1 MKLKFVRNFR
11 IGLIAVL
18 ISILVIFLLTG
29 VGETDVRAA
38 SAEQPQQ
45 EKPKGGEKEPVEEM
59 RVYLCPLP
67 GGMEAPIP
75 VYRKRAVKYITE
87 ADIVAE
93 IDRVDV
99 SQQHLPNGEA
109 DRMEWTYHIKNL
121 RKGTLPPGVT
131 AFCLSLSPQEKHCEG
146 RASFDGRGW
155 LRVKHNQLSGEVD
168 SKGRLRILPDWIY
181 EEFNFAYGHDVDR
194 LIDQLLP
201 PDGAE
206 ADKPNAPSESNTEAD
221 NGNMGGEKI
230 GTQDDNE
237 EEKLIWTYPN
247 LLVNPCAC
255 YYFNDDIPGLRN
267 HISNS
272 KAIIEVDRIVFTEKF
287 IPETKERI
295 TEYEFH
301 IKNVRK
307 GLFPANATA
316 CYVTWKSSDQYEGRS
331 SYEGKYWLL
340 LENGA
345 NGKEVD
351 ADGRVRV
358 SLRGIG
364 DLIYGYETDALIE
377 KLLTQQEISS
387 EEKLPETPRG
397 HRECSSAHA
406 E

>member
-1 MKLKFVRNFR
+1 HTNPELARVGVSEKGTHLNPRFFGHTTHLKSSNCNYFTHATFVMKLKFVKIFR

-131 AFCLSLSPQEKHCEG
+131 AFCLSLSPQEKQYEG

-155 LRVKHNQLSGEVD
+155 LRVKHNQLSGE
-168 SKGRLRILPDWIY
+168 SR
-181 EEFNFAYGHDVDR
+181 
-194 LIDQLLP
+194 QQ
-201 PDGAE
+201 GAI
-206 ADKPNAPSESNTEAD
+206 ADPA
-221 NGNMGGEKI
+221 
-230 GTQDDNE
+230 
-237 EEKLIWTYPN
+237 
-247 LLVNPCAC
+247 
-255 YYFNDDIPGLRN
+255 GL
-267 HISNS
+267 
-272 KAIIEVDRIVFTEKF
+272 
-287 IPETKERI
+287 
-295 TEYEFH
+295 
-301 IKNVRK
+301 
-307 GLFPANATA
+307 
-316 CYVTWKSSDQYEGRS
+316 
-331 SYEGKYWLL
+331 
-340 LENGA
+340 
-345 NGKEVD
+345 
-351 ADGRVRV
+351 
-358 SLRGIG
+358 
-364 DLIYGYETDALIE
+364 DL
-377 KLLTQQEISS
+377 
-387 EEKLPETPRG
+387 
-397 HRECSSAHA
+397 
-406 E
+406 

>member
-18 ISILVIFLLTG
+18 ISILVIFILTG
-29 VGETDVRAA
+29 VRETDVRAA

-181 EEFNFAYGHDVDR
+181 EEFNFAYGH
-194 LIDQLLP
+194 
-201 PDGAE
+201 
-206 ADKPNAPSESNTEAD
+206 
-221 NGNMGGEKI
+221 
-230 GTQDDNE
+230 
-237 EEKLIWTYPN
+237 
-247 LLVNPCAC
+247 
-255 YYFNDDIPGLRN
+255 
-267 HISNS
+267 
-272 KAIIEVDRIVFTEKF
+272 
-287 IPETKERI
+287 
-295 TEYEFH
+295 
-301 IKNVRK
+301 
-307 GLFPANATA
+307 
-316 CYVTWKSSDQYEGRS
+316 
-331 SYEGKYWLL
+331 
-340 LENGA
+340 
-345 NGKEVD
+345 
-351 ADGRVRV
+351 
-358 SLRGIG
+358 
-364 DLIYGYETDALIE
+364 
-377 KLLTQQEISS
+377 
-387 EEKLPETPRG
+387 
-397 HRECSSAHA
+397 
-406 E
+406 